1 MLLINLIEIFTL
13 KPQTLPL
20 TVVGDCR
27 AILLLLLLVLLPIRR
42 YLGPRLGHASRWMF
56 VVLAVLSAIESAR
69 TIATPY
75 HTHTIASAIIACV
88 ALTFVVDLPRGLTG
102 KRARW
107 LCVAAILAVCLASAA
122 VRPKK
127 FDVSDA
133 SIFAVKAILMA
144 HNPYAVDLDR
154 GSQWNT
160 G

>member
-1 MLLINLIEIFTL
+1 
-13 KPQTLPL
+13 
-20 TVVGDCR
+20 
-27 AILLLLLLVLLPIRR
+27 
-42 YLGPRLGHASRWMF
+42 MF

-160 G
+160 GNAKVYGNSIRLSMPSALYLCENASSVTNTLRFYP